1 LDTNNFVSKCKVFG
15 KLCLK
20 KRIFRW
26 HTGTGFCASDE
37 FSFFSCKG
45 EIVVIMGESI
55 TYNKNKVTVIIPSK
69 NEGDG
74 IREVIKTV
82 KLFCGE
88 IIVID
93 GHSTDN
99 TKKIA
104 QDEKVTFFLDNKKG
118 KGDAVR
124 IGLEKAKN
132 DIIVI
137 FDADGSPN
145 PHDIPDLIKPILQ
158 NKADFVIASRRK
170 GGSFDFTMSLN
181 GIIRTM
187 GSDFLTYLVNKRLR
201 TNLTDILYSFRAI
214 RKSIVHDLA
223 LQANGFDIEQE
234 MIVNAV
240 KKGYSV
246 MEIPS
251 RENAR
256 AWGKSKLKTATGI
269 FLLFLLLK
277 QLYW

>member
-1 LDTNNFVSKCKVFG
+1 
-15 KLCLK
+15 
-20 KRIFRW
+20 
-26 HTGTGFCASDE
+26 
-37 FSFFSCKG
+37 
-45 EIVVIMGESI
+45 VVIMGESI